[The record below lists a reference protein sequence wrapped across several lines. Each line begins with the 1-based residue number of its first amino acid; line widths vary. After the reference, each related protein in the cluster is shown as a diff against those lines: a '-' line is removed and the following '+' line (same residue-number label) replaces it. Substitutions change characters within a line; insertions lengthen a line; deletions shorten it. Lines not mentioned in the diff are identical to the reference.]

1 VTSTA
6 TTRRLMRL
14 KSAAAYLDM
23 SPWSLRQLVQRREL
37 AYISA
42 GENTSAWRFDVHDLD
57 AWINAHKI
65 GPK

>member
-1 VTSTA
+1 VTPA
-6 TTRRLMRL
+6 PPIRRLLRL

-57 AWINAHKI
+57 AWIEAHKI
-65 GPK
+65 GAR